1 MSKTT
6 LHIESMDSGYIVTQ
20 NGKTKAIEYPYTVK
34 KILETIIVNMT
45 EKFTHTSVKEMSI
58 SIEVEE
64 NPAKCLSDK

>member
-20 NGKTKAIEYPYTVK
+20 NGKTKAIEYPDAVK
-34 KILETIIVNMT
+34 KILETIIINMT
-45 EKFTHTSVKEMSI
+45 EKFTHASVKEMSI

-64 NPAKCLSDK
+64 NPAKCLPDK